1 MRPWLRCVEGPKPR
15 ILWLHGPECVLEP
28 LISCCMEKIC
38 KNCKHFIQRSIGIS
52 SDPWGECM
60 KAKDSLQKNR
70 KTNPHEEHGV
80 FKWADSTCQ
89 DFEYKD
95 VNQ

>member
-1 MRPWLRCVEGPKPR
+1 
-15 ILWLHGPECVLEP
+15 
-28 LISCCMEKIC
+28 
-38 KNCKHFIQRSIGIS
+38 
-52 SDPWGECM
+52 M

-95 VNQ
+95 ENQ